1 MQNALKNLKTIL
13 KTKRVEIDSNAFKL
27 LLFER
32 KDFEEDDGEA
42 SKERVQIIG
51 GEGDELVPEEVVM
64 SKQKTVITLEQ
75 LQASIDNPVD
85 NTGNVREWPSEEIL
99 AYYLSQ
105 RGIDRADSDYTTK
118 FRVIELGAGKSGLVG
133 LAVASLL
140 KR

>member
-51 GEGDELVPEEVVM
+51 GEGDELAPEEVVM
-64 SKQKTVITLEQ
+64 SKQKTVITLE
-75 LQASIDNPVD
+75 
-85 NTGNVREWPSEEIL
+85 
-99 AYYLSQ
+99 
-105 RGIDRADSDYTTK
+105 
-118 FRVIELGAGKSGLVG
+118 
-133 LAVASLL
+133 
-140 KR
+140 